1 MTTPPRR
8 RTVSVAANP
17 VLIGAV
23 TTLVVAIAVFLAYN
37 ANAGLPFV
45 PTYQFKVDVPD
56 AARLVEGNDVREGGY
71 RVGQVTKIEPVRK
84 SDGDTGAELTVQLDN
99 SAGPIPKDSGIEVRP
114 RSALG
119 LKYLELMRGS
129 SPVELQ
135 EGATVTATQAAIP
148 PEFDDLFNVFDEKTR
163 ANIETNLEEFGGAF
177 AGRGESI
184 NRALAAFPELLR
196 DLVPVMRTLSDPD
209 TQLVRMLSELND
221 AARVAA
227 PLAGT
232 FSRGFTHGADV
243 FEAFSR
249 DPEALK
255 ATISESPPT
264 LDEGLRSLPAQ
275 RPFLRRLAAISDDVR
290 GTAREV
296 RRSVP
301 ALNRALAAGIPVLRR
316 TPRLNR
322 DLTTALRALRSL
334 SRSPTTNLA
343 LDGLRATF
351 ATLTPTLRFVGPHI
365 TVCNYWNS
373 WWTFLADH
381 LSEEDA
387 TGTLQRI
394 QVKTAPRQTN
404 GLAAFG
410 ATEPANGEGGDP
422 VTGAAEGD
430 PAHLHNQQYGRAV
443 DEQGNAD
450 CESGQR
456 GYPERLAAQ
465 APPNFK
471 IAIDARTPGNQGPT
485 FTGRPKVPA
494 GQTFS
499 AEPTGLAPPV
509 TP

>member
-1 MTTPPRR
+1 MKPRR
-8 RTVSVAANP
+8 RAPSVAANP
-17 VLIGAV
+17 VLVGAV
-23 TTLVVAIAVFLAYN
+23 TSLVITIAVFLAYN

-45 PTYQFKVDVPD
+45 PTYQFKVDAPD
-56 AARLVEGNDVREGGY
+56 AARLVVGNDVREGGY
-71 RVGQVTKIEPVRK
+71 RIGQVTEIETLRK

-99 SAGPIPKDSGIEVRP
+99 SAGPIPKDSAIEVRP

-119 LKYLELMRGS
+119 LKYLSLLRGS

-135 EGATVTATQAAIP
+135 EGASITATERAIP
-148 PEFDDLFNVFDEKTR
+148 PEFDDLFNMFDPKTR
-163 ANIETNLEEFGGAF
+163 DYIETNLEEFGGGL
-177 AGRGESI
+177 AGRGTAI
-184 NRALAAFPELLR
+184 NRAIAAFPELLG

-209 TQLVRMLSELND
+209 TQLVRMLRELDD

-227 PLAGT
+227 PLADT
-232 FSRGFTHGADV
+232 LARGFTAGADV
-243 FEAFSR
+243 FEGFSR

-275 RPFLRRLAAISDDVR
+275 RPFLRRLAAISDEVR

-301 ALNRALAAGIPVLRR
+301 ALNRALAAGTPVLRR
-316 TPRLNR
+316 TPRLNQ
-322 DLTTALRALRSL
+322 DLVIALRALRDL
-334 SRSPTTNLA
+334 SRSPTTNIA
-343 LDGLRATF
+343 LDGLTATF
-351 ATLTPTLRFVGPHI
+351 ATLNPTLRFIGPHV
-365 TVCNYWNS
+365 TVCNYFTY
-373 WWTFLADH
+373 WWTFIADH

-394 QVKTAPRQTN
+394 QVKNAPRQTN
-404 GLAAFG
+404 GLASFG
-410 ATEPANGEGGDP
+410 ATEPANGEGADPVTTALEGDP
-422 VTGAAEGD
+422 V
-430 PAHLHNQQYGRAV
+430 HLHKQEWGRAV

-456 GYPERLAAQ
+456 GYPERVAAN

-471 IAIDARTPGNQGPT
+471 IAIDSRTPGNQGPT
-485 FTGRPKVPA
+485 FTGKPKVPA

>member
-1 MTTPPRR
+1 VKPRR

-23 TTLVVAIAVFLAYN
+23 TTLVVTIAVFLAYN

-45 PTYQFKVDVPD
+45 PTYQFKVDAPD
-56 AARLVEGNDVREGGY
+56 AARLVVGNDVREGGF
-71 RVGQVTKIEPVRK
+71 RIGQVTDIETIRK
-84 SDGDTGAELTVQLDN
+84 RDGDTGAELTVQLDDTY
-99 SAGPIPKDSGIEVRP
+99 GPIPKDSGIEVRP

-119 LKYLELMRGS
+119 LKYLELVRGS
-129 SPVELQ
+129 SPVGLQ
-135 EGATVTATQAAIP
+135 EGATITATQQAIP
-148 PEFDDLFNVFDEKTR
+148 PEFDDLFNMFDPRTR
-163 ANIETNLEEFGGAF
+163 EHIETNLEEFGGGF
-177 AGRGESI
+177 AGRGTAL
-184 NRALAAFPELLR
+184 NRTIAALPELLR

-209 TQLVRMLSELND
+209 TQLARMLRELDD

-227 PLAGT
+227 PVAGPLA
-232 FSRGFTHGADV
+232 RGFTAGADV
-243 FEAFSR
+243 FEALSR

-275 RPFLRRLAAISDDVR
+275 RPFLRRLAAISDEVR

-301 ALNRALAAGIPVLRR
+301 GLNRALAAGIPVLRR
-316 TPRLNR
+316 TPRLNQ
-322 DLTTALRALRSL
+322 DLTIALRALRTL
-334 SRSPTTNLA
+334 STSPTTNLA
-343 LDGLRATF
+343 LDGLTATF
-351 ATLTPTLRFVGPHI
+351 ATLNPTLRFIGPHI
-365 TVCNYWNS
+365 TVCNYWNY
-373 WWTFLADH
+373 WWTHLADH

-394 QVKTAPRQTN
+394 QVKNAPRQTN
-404 GLAAFG
+404 GLTSFG
-410 ATEPANGEGGDP
+410 ATEPANGEGADP
-422 VTGAAEGD
+422 VTTALEGD
-430 PAHLHNQQYGRAV
+430 PAHLHKQEWGRAV

-450 CESGQR
+450 CEVGQR
-456 GYPERLAAQ
+456 GYPERVAAN

-471 IAIDARTPGNQGPT
+471 IAIDPRTPGSQGPT
-485 FTGRPKVPA
+485 FTGKPRVPA